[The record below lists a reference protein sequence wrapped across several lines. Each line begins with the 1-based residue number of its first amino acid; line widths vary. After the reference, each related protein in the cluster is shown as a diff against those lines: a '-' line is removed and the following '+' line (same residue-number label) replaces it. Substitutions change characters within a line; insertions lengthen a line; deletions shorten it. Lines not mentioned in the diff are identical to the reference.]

1 MAHGCELPPY
11 GLNGFGP
18 SLNMDSARDRV
29 VSILLGK
36 LVVYVIFT
44 TIWPKSAL
52 LDVRVHLSRILSTL
66 AEIASLSAMKASRA
80 GITAAEA
87 GFMPK
92 VCLGAIAAG
101 GNSSLS
107 ASNLPNIAQ
116 ISSASGVVVGAS
128 MPIFDGGLRAAQL
141 RNAESR
147 AAASEATFKRVRD
160 EAAREIVVAA
170 NTLRSAL
177 ASYTAATALAQAA
190 QTTYDAAFS
199 AYQAGVGNISV
210 ATEADSGLLTARQAQ
225 SDGHAASLVAA
236 ANLAFALG
244 AMTSSD
250 VASGLVAR

>member
-11 GLNGFGP
+11 GLNGFAP
-18 SLNMDSARDRV
+18 SLDMDSARDRV
-29 VSILLGK
+29 VSILLGN

-66 AEIASLSAMKASRA
+66 AEIAARPSCAPPSSGPPNPSPPPAKRHSR
-80 GITAAEA
+80 G
-87 GFMPK
+87 
-92 VCLGAIAAG
+92 C
-101 GNSSLS
+101 
-107 ASNLPNIAQ
+107 
-116 ISSASGVVVGAS
+116 
-128 MPIFDGGLRAAQL
+128 
-141 RNAESR
+141 
-147 AAASEATFKRVRD
+147 
-160 EAAREIVVAA
+160 
-170 NTLRSAL
+170 
-177 ASYTAATALAQAA
+177 AATALAQAA

-199 AYQAGVGNISV
+199 AYQASVGNIRV

-225 SDGHAASLVAA
+225 SDAHAVSLVAA